1 MVPFFGY
8 SRIIIPQ
15 NKPGKASC
23 PLYLQKNPNLVQ
35 QWLRNAIR
43 RGNFGEFD
51 HEFPRV
57 VWHQEEDQLFE
68 ARQSG
73 RGSCEYH
80 GFPLAPH
87 DKIIGMR

>member
-15 NKPGKASC
+15 NKPGKTSC

-57 VWHQEEDQLFE
+57 FGIKKKINYLKQDN
-68 ARQSG
+68 
-73 RGSCEYH
+73 RGEVRVNTT
-80 GFPLAPH
+80 GFLLPLMI
-87 DKIIGMR
+87 KS